1 MLFPHLLGKGGWTFN
16 RRKGFKNLT
25 PRGGYP
31 VPGGIP
37 DYATEQRHIIDNVIA
52 FLWNPYEFLGVGWVC
67 QLIKYSITVVTDKLS
82 EQLIDELI
90 DVLTGRLFT
99 YLIDQLRN

>member
-1 MLFPHLLGKGGWTFN
+1 MT
-16 RRKGFKNLT
+16 
-25 PRGGYP
+25 
-31 VPGGIP
+31 GGIP
-37 DYATEQRHIIDNVIA
+37 DYVTERRHIINNAMA

-82 EQLIDELI
+82 EQLIDEVI
-90 DVLTGRLFT
+90 YVLTSILFT

>member
-1 MLFPHLLGKGGWTFN
+1 MGQLVI
-16 RRKGFKNLT
+16 
-25 PRGGYP
+25 RGN
-31 VPGGIP
+31 IP
-37 DYATEQRHIIDNVIA
+37 DYVAERRHIINNVMA
-52 FLWNPYEFLGVGWVC
+52 FLWNPYEFWGFGWVC

-90 DVLTGRLFT
+90 NVLTDWLFT